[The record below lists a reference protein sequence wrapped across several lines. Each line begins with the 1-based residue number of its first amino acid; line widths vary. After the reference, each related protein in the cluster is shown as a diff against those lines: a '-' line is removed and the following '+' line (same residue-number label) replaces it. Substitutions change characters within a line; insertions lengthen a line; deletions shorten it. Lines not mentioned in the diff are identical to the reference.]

1 MTFWK
6 IIKSEKMSP
15 SEARSFLNVCPQ
27 VLWKQI
33 EPFAFSAF
41 KSLSRNF
48 NLNSSK
54 NKSQSDLNEILFS
67 RYSINYNVTPEVY
80 RKGTLHF
87 KVRAN
92 LISLKN
98 LFLKFYLKF
107 KNKDADGTIIEKHI
121 DISKN
126 WDELNRCWW
135 LYLATISVNA
145 LVNAINTSCLN
156 EQNKNG
162 LILCFHL
169 IDLLAYTLIGRLSLQ
184 LHVELK
190 FGCDRMDIT
199 KLPNQI
205 LPHIRIFSLFY
216 D

>member
-1 MTFWK
+1 
-6 IIKSEKMSP
+6 
-15 SEARSFLNVCPQ
+15 
-27 VLWKQI
+27 
-33 EPFAFSAF
+33 
-41 KSLSRNF
+41 
-48 NLNSSK
+48 LNSSK

-126 WDELNRCWW
+126 WDELNRC
-135 LYLATISVNA
+135 
-145 LVNAINTSCLN
+145 
-156 EQNKNG
+156 
-162 LILCFHL
+162 
-169 IDLLAYTLIGRLSLQ
+169 
-184 LHVELK
+184 
-190 FGCDRMDIT
+190 
-199 KLPNQI
+199 
-205 LPHIRIFSLFY
+205 
-216 D
+216 